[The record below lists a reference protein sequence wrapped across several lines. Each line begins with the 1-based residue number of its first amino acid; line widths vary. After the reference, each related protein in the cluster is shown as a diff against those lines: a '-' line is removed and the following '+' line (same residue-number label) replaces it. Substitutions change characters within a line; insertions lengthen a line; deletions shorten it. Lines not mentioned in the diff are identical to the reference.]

1 MTPAGGIERVIATL
15 ANKFSET
22 MQVTILVKD
31 KAYSHYPLND
41 SIKLIS
47 LNSEINF
54 DMNSK
59 LNRVFEA
66 GKNLIS
72 SKRKL
77 KKFLT
82 TNQYDYYYL
91 AHPLNVL
98 EFHLAKGI
106 SNNVII
112 TEHGGI
118 EAYNK
123 VYKKIKQWLY
133 PKAKTYIVPTKT
145 DTKLY
150 QDLKLP
156 AIYIPHFKSALPY
169 TRSLQ
174 NKNIAL
180 TIGRMT
186 EAKRQWILIDL
197 WNLIVNKHQIK
208 DWTLHLVGEGNLK
221 ENFTNKIKEL
231 KLENYIKIL
240 PPRKDV
246 EVYYNE
252 ASFFLLTS
260 ESEGFGMVIL
270 EAMSFGVPCISYDC
284 PAGPRDMIANE
295 KDGYLVEYNNF
306 EELEKLTL
314 DMINNHSKMINFGN
328 KAFEASK
335 NWNDEIILEKWKAV
349 LN

>member
-1 MTPAGGIERVIATL
+1 M
-15 ANKFSET
+15 
-22 MQVTILVKD
+22 
-31 KAYSHYPLND
+31 
-41 SIKLIS
+41 
-47 LNSEINF
+47 
-54 DMNSK
+54 
-59 LNRVFEA
+59 
-66 GKNLIS
+66 
-72 SKRKL
+72 
-77 KKFLT
+77 
-82 TNQYDYYYL
+82 
-91 AHPLNVL
+91 
-98 EFHLAKGI
+98 
-106 SNNVII
+106 
-112 TEHGGI
+112 
-118 EAYNK
+118 
-123 VYKKIKQWLY
+123 
-133 PKAKTYIVPTKT
+133 
-145 DTKLY
+145 
-150 QDLKLP
+150 
-156 AIYIPHFKSALPY
+156 
-169 TRSLQ
+169 
-174 NKNIAL
+174 
-180 TIGRMT
+180 
-186 EAKRQWILIDL
+186 
-197 WNLIVNKHQIK
+197 
-208 DWTLHLVGEGNLK
+208 HLVGEGNLK